1 MYRKTSKPVNI
12 TGAYWRSGGIL
23 CIIIYTHISSREK
36 KYLIFKNMNQNS
48 CKQKYCLVSNNIM
61 YFMRLSQC
69 FEQVLVEILQFIKKM
84 KYYVEK
90 VRMNCMV

>member
-1 MYRKTSKPVNI
+1 MHRKTSKPVNI

-69 FEQVLVEILQFIKKM
+69 FEQVLVEILQFIKK
-84 KYYVEK
+84 K
-90 VRMNCMV
+90 

>member
-1 MYRKTSKPVNI
+1 MYI
-12 TGAYWRSGGIL
+12 MY
-23 CIIIYTHISSREK
+23 YTHISSREK

-69 FEQVLVEILQFIKKM
+69 FEQVLVEIL
-84 KYYVEK
+84 
-90 VRMNCMV
+90 